1 MARALDAA
9 AEERLGRWRAC
20 VFPGGEEAARAIRA
34 VEWSEAGEMRSS
46 PKARWMPFTATQ
58 RTDATHSAFRWDAVI
73 GTGALT
79 RTAVTDAYEDGRG
92 WLTARAAGIVPVAR
106 IQGPETDRGELQRY
120 LADLGRCPSALLL
133 HPTLEFASA
142 GDGVLRARDA
152 AGPEG
157 ATVDLELGPE
167 GAPVAVRAMRFRAQG
182 RRFVEGPWSGR
193 MTGFQEWEGLRVP
206 TGLSVSWHL
215 PEGEFAY
222 FRGTSTPI
230 RAVRH
235 PG

>member
-1 MARALDAA
+1 VARALDPA
-9 AEERLGRWRAC
+9 AEALLARWRAWA
-20 VFPGGEEAARAIRA
+20 FPGGEEAARTIRA
-34 VEWSEAGEMRSS
+34 VEWREAGEIRSS
-46 PKARWMPFTATQ
+46 LKARWMPFTATQ
-58 RTDATHSAFRWDAVI
+58 RSDATRSAFRWDAVI

-79 RTAVTDAYEDGRG
+79 RTAVTDAFEEGRG
-92 WLTARAAGIVPVAR
+92 FLTARAAGVVPVAR
-106 IQGPETDRGELQRY
+106 IEGPETDRGEIQRY
-120 LADLGRCPSALLL
+120 LADLGRCPTALLL

-142 GDGVLRARDA
+142 GEGVLRARDA

-193 MTGFQEWEGLRVP
+193 MTGAQEWEGLRVP
-206 TGLSVSWHL
+206 VGLTVSWHL

-222 FRGTSTPI
+222 FRAEGTPI
-230 RAVRH
+230 RAVR
-235 PG
+235 